1 CATTR
6 RRVGG
11 LLESIM
17 SYGLDSW

>member
-11 LLESIM
+11 LLESLTT
-17 SYGLDSW
+17 YGLDSW